1 MMMLVLA
8 TLNILFIVI
17 EGYPPPSPD
26 SPPNFWGV
34 NDDAP
39 RQFFWIPQSPGQS
52 STSQQHSSSRQS
64 PPNSPPANLYGS
76 RYPSPPT
83 YTYSTGYSLPGTPNT
98 RPWNS
103 PPQPASPQQQPSPPQ
118 PASPQRQPSPPQP
131 ASPPLYGSRYP
142 SPPTYTYSTGYSLPG
157 TPNTR
162 PWNSPPQPA
171 SPQQQ
176 PSPPQ
181 PASPQRQPSPP
192 QPASPQ
198 RQPSPPQHAPP
209 QPSPQRQS
217 SPRTRK
223 RRQREVTMPPNTIVE
238 LSDIMDYNFDGKINY
253 SDYKRM
259 QEGLLYRNPAVHDH
273 LQKIFGKNLEH
284 DRSASFMTK
293 TAFGSCPIDLATLNG
308 GKPFTQGD
316 IQRIFK
322 ISFDVATAIIVS
334 GNSSVT
340 AEDLASYLKSSRRNF
355 N

>member
-64 PPNSPPANLYGS
+64 PPNSPPAN
-76 RYPSPPT
+76 
-83 YTYSTGYSLPGTPNT
+83 
-98 RPWNS
+98 
-103 PPQPASPQQQPSPPQ
+103 
-118 PASPQRQPSPPQP
+118 
-131 ASPPLYGSRYP
+131 LYGSRYP